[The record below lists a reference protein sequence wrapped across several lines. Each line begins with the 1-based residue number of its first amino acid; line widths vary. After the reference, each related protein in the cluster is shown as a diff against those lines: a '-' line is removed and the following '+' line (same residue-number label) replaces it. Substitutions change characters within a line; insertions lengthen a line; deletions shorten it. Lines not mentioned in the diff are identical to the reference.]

1 MYSGLEN
8 PDICSWLVKERL
20 RQGTISHMESF
31 VSMQLRWNRVG
42 LGWIGIEPHIYKAL

>member
-20 RQGTISHMESF
+20 ETVAMSHRCDF
-31 VSMQLRWNRVG
+31 VSMQRKWKLVR
-42 LGWIGIEPHIYKAL
+42 LGCIGIEPHIYNAL